1 MHTQGGK
8 TAPLSQPCGSVDT
21 SLWVAKSGQCLLK
34 FDSHYLVNSTLPC
47 KMPKI
52 KNLSDACKVSFS
64 PDGPI
69 SEETLERVR
78 ALLDEIRPLDLGLDN
93 EAQIA
98 RNWNSSTRQQNGR
111 RGRGGPNQY
120 APSIKYLHIHECESF
135 SMGIFCMPPSSVIP
149 LHNHPGM
156 TVLSKLLYGK
166 LHAESYDWID
176 VADPTDPL
184 KPRPARCVRDREMTA
199 PETTILYPDRGGNI
213 HTFRAI
219 TPCAL
224 FDVLSP
230 PYSAENGRDCSY
242 FRKSPVKEPSVV
254 LPSEIDSS
262 EVVWLEELEDHQPPE
277 GFVVA
282 RGLYKGPVIRR

>member
-1 MHTQGGK
+1 
-8 TAPLSQPCGSVDT
+8 
-21 SLWVAKSGQCLLK
+21 
-34 FDSHYLVNSTLPC
+34 
-47 KMPKI
+47 MPKI
-52 KNLSDACKVSFS
+52 KSLSNACKVSFS

-69 SEETLERVR
+69 SEEALERIR
-78 ALLDEIRPLDLGLDN
+78 ALLDEIRPIDVGLDN

-98 RNWNSSTRQQNGR
+98 RNWNSSTRQPNGR
-111 RGRGGPNQY
+111 RGRNGANQFTS
-120 APSIKYLHIHECESF
+120 PIKYLHIHESESF

-176 VADPTDPL
+176 IAEPTDQL
-184 KPRPARCVRDREMTA
+184 QELAVRPAKLVRDREMSA
-199 PETTILYPDRGGNI
+199 PETTILYPNRGGNI

-230 PYSAENGRDCSY
+230 PYSAEKGRDCSY
-242 FRKSPVKEPSVV
+242 FRKSSVREPPAV
-254 LPSEIDSS
+254 LPSDINSS
-262 EVVWLEELEDHQPPE
+262 EVAWLEELEDHQPPE

>member
-1 MHTQGGK
+1 
-8 TAPLSQPCGSVDT
+8 
-21 SLWVAKSGQCLLK
+21 
-34 FDSHYLVNSTLPC
+34 
-47 KMPKI
+47 MPKI
-52 KNLSDACKVSFS
+52 KNLSNACKVSFS

-69 SEETLERVR
+69 SEEALERVH
-78 ALLDEIRPLDLGLDN
+78 ALLDEIRPLDVGLDN

-98 RNWNSSTRQQNGR
+98 RNWNSSTRPSNGR
-111 RGRGGPNQY
+111 RGRNGANQLA
-120 APSIKYLHIHECESF
+120 APIKYLHIHESESF

-156 TVLSKLLYGK
+156 TVLSKLLYGR

-176 VADPTDPL
+176 VPDHPIDQLQA
-184 KPRPARCVRDREMTA
+184 RPAKLVRDREMTA
-199 PETTILYPDRGGNI
+199 PETTILYPNRGGNI

-230 PYSAENGRDCSY
+230 PYSAEDGRHCSY
-242 FRKSPVKEPSVV
+242 FRKSLVNQPPVV
-254 LPSEIDSS
+254 LPAEIDSS
-262 EVVWLEELEDHQPPE
+262 QVVWLEELEDHQPPD

>member
-1 MHTQGGK
+1 
-8 TAPLSQPCGSVDT
+8 
-21 SLWVAKSGQCLLK
+21 
-34 FDSHYLVNSTLPC
+34 
-47 KMPKI
+47 MPKI
-52 KNLSDACKVSFS
+52 KNLSNACKVSFS

-69 SEETLERVR
+69 SEEALERVC
-78 ALLDEIRPLDLGLDN
+78 ALLDEIRPLDVGLDN

-98 RNWNSSTRQQNGR
+98 RNWNNSTRPSNGR
-111 RGRGGPNQY
+111 RGRNGANQL
-120 APSIKYLHIHECESF
+120 ASPIKYLHIHESESF

-156 TVLSKLLYGK
+156 TVLSKLLYGR

-176 VADPTDPL
+176 VPDHPIDQLQA
-184 KPRPARCVRDREMTA
+184 RPAKLVRDREMTA
-199 PETTILYPDRGGNI
+199 PETTILYPNRGGNI

-230 PYSAENGRDCSY
+230 PYSAEDGRHCSY
-242 FRKSPVKEPSVV
+242 FRKSLGSQPPVV
-254 LPSEIDSS
+254 LPPEIDSS
-262 EVVWLEELEDHQPPE
+262 QVIWLEELEDHQPPD

>member
-1 MHTQGGK
+1 MHIF
-8 TAPLSQPCGSVDT
+8 SR
-21 SLWVAKSGQCLLK
+21 SLA
-34 FDSHYLVNSTLPC
+34 C

-52 KNLSDACKVSFS
+52 KSLSNACKVSFS

-69 SEETLERVR
+69 SDEALERVR
-78 ALLDEIRPLDLGLDN
+78 ALLDEIRPIDVGLDN

-98 RNWNSSTRQQNGR
+98 RNWNNSTRQPNGR
-111 RGRGGPNQY
+111 RGRNGANQFTS
-120 APSIKYLHIHECESF
+120 PIKYLHIHESESF

-156 TVLSKLLYGK
+156 TVLSKLLYGT

-176 VADPTDPL
+176 VTDPTDQL
-184 KPRPARCVRDREMTA
+184 QELSVRPARLVRDREMSA
-199 PETTILYPDRGGNI
+199 PETTILYPNRGGNI

-230 PYSAENGRDCSY
+230 PYSAEKGRDCSY
-242 FRKSPVKEPSVV
+242 FRKSSVREP
-254 LPSEIDSS
+254 PP
-262 EVVWLEELEDHQPPE
+262 EVIWLEELEDHQPPE

>member
-1 MHTQGGK
+1 LNNT
-8 TAPLSQPCGSVDT
+8 SVDQL
-21 SLWVAKSGQCLLK
+21 SCILVFLLLIKVEVKK
-34 FDSHYLVNSTLPC
+34 FDNWYLFKNTLKC

-52 KNLSDACKVSFS
+52 KNLSNACKVSFS

-69 SEETLERVR
+69 SEEALERVR
-78 ALLDEIRPLDLGLDN
+78 ALLDEIRPLDVGLDN

-98 RNWNSSTRQQNGR
+98 RNWNSSTRPSNGR
-111 RGRGGPNQY
+111 RGRNGVNQFT
-120 APSIKYLHIHECESF
+120 APIKYLHIHECESF

-156 TVLSKLLYGK
+156 TVLSKLLYGR
-166 LHAESYDWID
+166 LHAESYDWINVPD
-176 VADPTDPL
+176 HPSDQLQA
-184 KPRPARCVRDREMTA
+184 RPAKLVRDCEMIA
-199 PETTILYPDRGGNI
+199 PETTILYPNRGGNI

-230 PYSAENGRDCSY
+230 PYSAEDGRHCSY
-242 FRKSPVKEPSVV
+242 FRKSLVNQPPVV
-254 LPSEIDSS
+254 LPTEIDSS
-262 EVVWLEELEDHQPPE
+262 QVVFLEELEDHQPPE